1 MGSATKVVK
10 LILGGTVRA
19 RRSRPAR
26 LVAPAL
32 SSPRSCRK
40 SHRDADRGQVM
51 RRLLEAALQD
61 LVDLEAIARIGTRRC
76 YGTVGL

>member
-1 MGSATKVVK
+1 MGSATKVVN

-32 SSPRSCRK
+32 SSARSCR
-40 SHRDADRGQVM
+40 
-51 RRLLEAALQD
+51 
-61 LVDLEAIARIGTRRC
+61 
-76 YGTVGL
+76 